1 MFLKSHHI
9 LTIYVLILLIIAF
22 LVGDTWI
29 RQLII
34 GLFFFSFA
42 IYPKVFKK
50 LILRER
56 MLRQEKIKKELK
68 EMDGY
73 YEKGIMHAH
82 KELNE
87 RFNRGVYINYLLDSE
102 FIGTTHERFNLI
114 LTLLSIRD
122 VDDPLLKYNLIDIN
136 LYYENKKKYSSYI
149 RNLTKT
155 KVIFVNKIVFKT
167 LGVDKILE
175 LNHSEELFFESEVFK
190 FIKKID
196 FKIDKIKNNHIKM
209 IYNKIKEKNIYSRK
223 K

>member
-29 RQLII
+29 RQLMI
-34 GLFFFSFA
+34 GLLFFSFA

-50 LILRER
+50 LILKER
-56 MLRQEKIKKELK
+56 MLRQEKMKKLLREH
-68 EMDGY
+68 DDY
-73 YEKGIMHAH
+73 YEKREWRARRAH
-82 KELNE
+82 IRLNE
-87 RFNRGVYINYLLDSE
+87 NFNGGMYINYLLDSE

-136 LYYENKKKYSSYI
+136 LYYENKKKYSSHI

-155 KVIFVNKIVFKT
+155 KVQ
-167 LGVDKILE
+167 E
-175 LNHSEELFFESEVFK
+175 
-190 FIKKID
+190 
-196 FKIDKIKNNHIKM
+196 
-209 IYNKIKEKNIYSRK
+209 
-223 K
+223 